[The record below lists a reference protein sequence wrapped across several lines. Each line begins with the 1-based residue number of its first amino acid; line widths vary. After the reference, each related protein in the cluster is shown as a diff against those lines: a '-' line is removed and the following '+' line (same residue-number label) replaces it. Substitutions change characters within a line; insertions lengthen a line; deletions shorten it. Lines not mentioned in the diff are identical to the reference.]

1 MASISFTVDGVEQKF
16 PLEAGTVT
24 LGRGLESDIR
34 LKDIKA
40 SRRHCQIVRTAQG
53 YQVLDLSSGNG
64 TFVNGAQVKQH
75 LLKPG
80 DRIQVGSTVITFHDG
95 EAAPPRTSPA
105 SAPTAADRQRASAA
119 TAVGAKAVAAATAT
133 TARASGAGG
142 SISVASTRKI
152 TGRMP
157 AASPSTQPL
166 PKAGTQAMGKAA
178 TQPVAKAATQPV
190 AKAGTQAV
198 SKTATGSVRKP
209 TTQRTGTARSV
220 TGKVS
225 ATQRFHAEASRKKQN
240 PVVLLIGGIGAV
252 FLLVVGF
259 ILFGGG
265 EDESIFRHKLSTLTQ
280 EATRLEDA
288 GQLDAAVQKFKEALS
303 LIEGNERYKSTAAE
317 LRARIK
323 TIADQKELLGLANKR
338 FAEFE
343 EKFKA
348 VTDKEAAALL
358 QEGKK
363 LLADYERAS
372 LPWFPTLQDYLKRLE
387 RLIETK
393 RREDQ
398 RNDFQFLRNQYNDDF
413 KLGDRSQAQFSKAI
427 AAWREFI
434 KKGEAPSDA
443 RQKAEQEIVNINRQ
457 ALAEL
462 DTLQKRAERLAES
475 GKKAEALDLLK
486 LQQGRFE
493 LTDHFEKLQKLIRQ
507 YAE

>member
-16 PLEAGTVT
+16 PLGAGTVT

-53 YQVLDLSSGNG
+53 YQILDLSSGNG
-64 TFVNGAQVKQH
+64 TFVNGTQVKQH

-95 EAAPPRTSPA
+95 EAAPPRTAPA
-105 SAPTAADRQRASAA
+105 PAPTAAERQRASAA
-119 TAVGAKAVAAATAT
+119 TAVGSKAVAAPAT
-133 TARASGAGG
+133 TARASGASG
-142 SISVASTRKI
+142 SISVAATRKI

-166 PKAGTQAMGKAA
+166 PKAGTQAVG
-178 TQPVAKAATQPV
+178 KAATQPV

-240 PVVLLIGGIGAV
+240 PVVLLIAGIGVV

-288 GQLDAAVQKFKEALS
+288 GQFDAAVQKFKEALS

-348 VTDKEAAALL
+348 ATDKEAAVLL

-363 LLADYERAS
+363 LQADYERAN
-372 LPWFPTLQDYLKRLE
+372 LPWLPTLRDYLQRLQ
-387 RLIETK
+387 RMHDTAIEED
-393 RREDQ
+393 RRK
-398 RNDFQFLRNQYNDDF
+398 DFQYLRNKYNEDF
-413 KLGDRSQAQFSKAI
+413 KLGDRSQAQFSRAI
-427 AAWREFI
+427 AAWQEFI

-493 LTDHFEKLQKLIRQ
+493 RTDHYEKLQKLIRQ